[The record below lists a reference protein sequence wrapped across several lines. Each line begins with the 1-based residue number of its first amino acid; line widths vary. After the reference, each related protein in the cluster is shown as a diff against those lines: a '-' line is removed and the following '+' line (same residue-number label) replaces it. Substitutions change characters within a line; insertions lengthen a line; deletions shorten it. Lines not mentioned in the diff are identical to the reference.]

1 MLIGL
6 PQRHDFFQC
15 IFQIIEKSHLYIS
28 YFDYFTSLTCY
39 VQTVLVSCFRP
50 IVILYV
56 RSTFHYRTVL
66 QAPKP
71 ATLRLFVV
79 HSALLLS
86 SNMENSTLT
95 YYAFVTH
102 FTFFIHIPRQGIVVP
117 TYGYTTA
124 SNQFVKLPCKHFCI
138 SFCLSGYI

>member
-86 SNMENSTLT
+86 SVYSARIWRIQLLHTMLLSPTLHSLYT
-95 YYAFVTH
+95 SRDRGQQFLHTV
-102 FTFFIHIPRQGIVVP
+102 IPLR
-117 TYGYTTA
+117 
-124 SNQFVKLPCKHFCI
+124 LI
-138 SFCLSGYI
+138 SL